1 MLYHIKRIIA
11 NFISGWFLYAMCET
25 LGWKKD
31 EALVFLAHVRKQLN
45 QPGLNLYCIRRVVY
59 GRKPETC

>member
-1 MLYHIKRIIA
+1 
-11 NFISGWFLYAMCET
+11 MCET